1 MNFEHQQSKAYNN
14 LFIMILMSYK
24 GYDCCE
30 CHSKN
35 VFFDQNAIRDVQQL
49 GNLISLEIATLTIL
63 ELKSTPAL

>member
-1 MNFEHQQSKAYNN
+1 
-14 LFIMILMSYK
+14 MILMSYK

-35 VFFDQNAIRDVQQL
+35 IFFDQNAIRDVQQL